1 LSTKIYGEG
10 KMHKLKNKTTAIVI
24 TLLLTFSMA
33 TALAIPKVNAAN
45 FPGTTI
51 PTWAYLQVVPDQVG
65 LGQNALMVM
74 WIDKPPPT
82 ANGILGDR
90 WVNMTIKITDPDGV
104 VTSLGP
110 FKSDDAG
117 GYTAYYTPTKLG
129 VYSAVM
135 VFSGET
141 LTGSLGNDGNPFI
154 SGAVGDV
161 YGGST
166 SNVVHFTASNEP
178 YSTIPENPLPTAY
191 WQNPVEAFNHQWSTI
206 SGNWLGLSAVEFAN
220 TGDYN
225 FAGNFNPYTTAP
237 LTGHVVWAQPLAPGS
252 PGGQMGGEFGGDA
265 QSNYYSGFQYQPKF
279 APIIMNGVLYYN
291 LKPNYNSLDQGFTAL
306 DLRTGKTLWTKNYN
320 NYFSNGSQDILL
332 CGQIYVYKTM
342 NTYGGQAYLW
352 ATRTTAGVTYLDVF
366 DSATGNYDFS
376 IQGGGGGGSFG
387 RQNFEGKDGSLLQL
401 YLNSSIVGGAVRQS
415 LTLWNSSHCVNPTD
429 SQFYNFQQNG
439 NYPYN
444 TGVMWSALLPN
455 QTSTGAPMPSWI
467 LDGTGHSTWDP
478 DNNIFILQ
486 GGTGMVPTYGWNPG
500 WLMEAAYN
508 MNTGTQLWIKNQTET
523 PFAATM
529 QMPGATNGTYAEY
542 NKEATT
548 FTGYSTTTG
557 QQVWGPTEPFANPL
571 AYYDQTS
578 TVCAYGKLYTWTFGG
593 EVKCFDMTNG
603 HKIWNWSTGDAGANT
618 PYGVNPLWI
627 IGNFEGSIAN
637 GVLYVETGHDY
648 GPPLFSGAKIY
659 ALNATTGEPIWD
671 ILNFASGSSLPIAY
685 GYMLSFNA
693 YDNQIYCYGKG
704 QTMTTVTTEPVIN
717 SNTEVQISGT
727 VTDQSPG
734 QTCLGIPTAGTPA
747 IDDHYMSLWMEY
759 LYMQSPKPT
768 NATGVP
774 VTLSYVDPNNN
785 YFVIGTTTS
794 DANGQYTYTFKPNI
808 PGTYQIV
815 ATFAGSESYFTSTAQ
830 THMNFLSPAP
840 TTTSPTPQPASMADT
855 YFLPMSIITIVAII
869 VIGALLV
876 ALMLRK
882 RP

>member
-1 LSTKIYGEG
+1 MKTT
-10 KMHKLKNKTTAIVI
+10 KNKTIAIFI
-24 TLLLTFSMA
+24 TLLLTLSMT
-33 TALAIPKVNAAN
+33 TALAVPKTNAAN

-51 PTWAYLQVVPDQVG
+51 PTWAYLQVVPDQIG
-65 LGQNALMVM
+65 FGQNALMVM

-82 ANGILGDR
+82 ANGVLGDR
-90 WVNMTIKITDPDGV
+90 WVNMTLSITQPDGTV
-104 VTSLGP
+104 QTLGP

-117 GYTAYYTPTKLG
+117 GYTASYTPTKLG
-129 VYSAVM
+129 DYS
-135 VFSGET
+135 VFMAFPGET
-141 LTGSLGNDGNPFI
+141 LTGSLGNVGFPSI
-154 SGAVGDV
+154 TGAVGDV
-161 YGGST
+161 YGAST
-166 SNVVHFTASNEP
+166 SNTVHFTVSNEP
-178 YSTIPENPLPTAY
+178 YSTIPENPLPTDY
-191 WQNPVEAFNHQWSTI
+191 WQNPVQAFNHLWSSI
-206 SGNWLGLSAVEFAN
+206 SGNWLGISAVEFAN
-220 TGDYN
+220 TGNYN
-225 FAGNFNPYTTAP
+225 FAGNFNPYTEAP
-237 LTGHVVWAQPLAPGS
+237 LTGHVVWAQPLIPGS

-279 APIIMNGVLYYN
+279 APIIMNGILYYN
-291 LKPNYNSLDQGFTAL
+291 AKPNYNSLDQGFTAL
-306 DLRTGKTLWTKNYN
+306 DFRTGKTLWTKNYN

-352 ATRTTAGVTYLDVF
+352 ATRTTSGVTYLDVF
-366 DSATGNYDFS
+366 DAATGNYDFS
-376 IQGGGGGGSFG
+376 IQGGGGGGAFG
-387 RQNFEGKDGSLLQL
+387 RQNFQGKDGSLLQL
-401 YLNSSIVGGAVRQS
+401 YLNSSVVGGATRQS
-415 LTLWNSSHCVNPTD
+415 LSLWNSSHCVNPTD
-429 SQFYNFQQNG
+429 SQFFNFQQNG

-444 TGVMWSALLPN
+444 TGVMWSVLLPN

-467 LDGTGHSTWDP
+467 LDDTGHSTWDP
-478 DNNIFILQ
+478 DNNIFILT
-486 GGTGMVPTYGWNPG
+486 GGTGMTASYGWNPG
-500 WLMEAAYN
+500 WLMESAYN
-508 MNTGTQLWIKNQTET
+508 MDTGTQLWIKNQTET
-523 PFAATM
+523 PFAVTM
-529 QMPGATNGTYAEY
+529 QMPGATNGVYVEY

-557 QQVWGPTEPFANPL
+557 QQVWGPTEPFTNPL

-578 TVCAYGKLYTWTFGG
+578 SVCAYGKLYTWTFGG

-603 HKIWNWSTGDAGANT
+603 HKLWNWSTGDAGANT

-627 IGNFEGSIAN
+627 IGNFEATVAD
-637 GVLYVETGHDY
+637 GVFYVETGHDY

-671 ILNFASGSSLPIAY
+671 ILNFASGSSLPVAY
-685 GYMLSFNA
+685 GYMLSFNG
-693 YDNQIYCYGKG
+693 YDNQVYCYGKG

-734 QTCLGIPTAGTPA
+734 QTCLGIPVAGTPA
-747 IDDHYMSLWMEY
+747 IDDHYMSPWMEY

-785 YFVIGTTTS
+785 YYVIGTTTS
-794 DANGQYTYTFKPNI
+794 DANGQYSYNFKPDI
-808 PGTYQIV
+808 PGSYQIT
-815 ATFAGSESYFTSTAQ
+815 ATFGGSESYFTSSAQ
-830 THMNFLSPAP
+830 THMTFLSPAAATASP
-840 TTTSPTPQPASMADT
+840 TTQPASMADT
-855 YFLPMSIITIVAII
+855 YFLPMSIITIVAIV

>member
-1 LSTKIYGEG
+1 
-10 KMHKLKNKTTAIVI
+10 
-24 TLLLTFSMA
+24 
-33 TALAIPKVNAAN
+33 
-45 FPGTTI
+45 
-51 PTWAYLQVVPDQVG
+51 
-65 LGQNALMVM
+65 
-74 WIDKPPPT
+74 
-82 ANGILGDR
+82 
-90 WVNMTIKITDPDGV
+90 
-104 VTSLGP
+104 
-110 FKSDDAG
+110 
-117 GYTAYYTPTKLG
+117 
-129 VYSAVM
+129 
-135 VFSGET
+135 
-141 LTGSLGNDGNPFI
+141 
-154 SGAVGDV
+154 
-161 YGGST
+161 
-166 SNVVHFTASNEP
+166 
-178 YSTIPENPLPTAY
+178 
-191 WQNPVEAFNHQWSTI
+191 
-206 SGNWLGLSAVEFAN
+206 
-220 TGDYN
+220 
-225 FAGNFNPYTTAP
+225 
-237 LTGHVVWAQPLAPGS
+237 
-252 PGGQMGGEFGGDA
+252 
-265 QSNYYSGFQYQPKF
+265 
-279 APIIMNGVLYYN
+279 
-291 LKPNYNSLDQGFTAL
+291 
-306 DLRTGKTLWTKNYN
+306 
-320 NYFSNGSQDILL
+320 
-332 CGQIYVYKTM
+332 
-342 NTYGGQAYLW
+342 
-352 ATRTTAGVTYLDVF
+352 
-366 DSATGNYDFS
+366 
-376 IQGGGGGGSFG
+376 
-387 RQNFEGKDGSLLQL
+387 
-401 YLNSSIVGGAVRQS
+401 
-415 LTLWNSSHCVNPTD
+415 
-429 SQFYNFQQNG
+429 
-439 NYPYN
+439 
-444 TGVMWSALLPN
+444 
-455 QTSTGAPMPSWI
+455 MPSWI
-467 LDGTGHSTWDP
+467 VDGTGHSTWDP

-508 MNTGTQLWIKNQTET
+508 MDTGTQLWIKNQTET

-578 TVCAYGKLYTWTFGG
+578 TVCAYGKLYVWTFGG

-671 ILNFASGSSLPIAY
+671 ILNFASGSSLPVAY

-774 VTLSYVDPNNN
+774 VTLSYVDPNSNS
-785 YFVIGTTTS
+785 YVIGTTTS

-815 ATFAGSESYFTSTAQ
+815 ATFAGSESYFASSAQ
-830 THMNFLSPAP
+830 THVNFLSPAP

-855 YFLPMSIITIVAII
+855 YFLPMSIISIVAIV
-869 VIGALLV
+869 VIGALLA